1 MVVQIHPLPPYQPRG
16 NAMHFVS
23 NPHQEFEDIVSDVI
37 INTMMTRA
45 ETVPAVVQAV
55 NEWMNRNGIVFYQP

>member
-1 MVVQIHPLPPYQPRG
+1 
-16 NAMHFVS
+16 MHFVS

>member
-1 MVVQIHPLPPYQPRG
+1 
-16 NAMHFVS
+16 
-23 NPHQEFEDIVSDVI
+23 
-37 INTMMTRA
+37 MTRA